1 MSTTV
6 GLGQTHTLGCVWEP
20 GSELESNTSTKR
32 HKSTE
37 ARKRAAEDLELI
49 PTTTQDAATSTVAAP
64 CEDRKLLVG
73 RQPSLTR
80 GWTTRQVSELPGMA
94 PGRHVA
100 EGGGGGNGRVRGT
113 GGGASV

>member
-6 GLGQTHTLGCVWEP
+6 GLGQTHTLGCAWEP

-49 PTTTQDAATSTVAAP
+49 PTTVAPLHCCIAKSRRGRGPQAYFSPRVLDLQRKGGRGVGDPIVDYAAV
-64 CEDRKLLVG
+64 CL
-73 RQPSLTR
+73 
-80 GWTTRQVSELPGMA
+80 
-94 PGRHVA
+94 
-100 EGGGGGNGRVRGT
+100 
-113 GGGASV
+113 